1 MKISHGNKRCY
12 SLKTTL
18 GLLTAWAALTV
29 LFRCKLATTN
39 HREETTSLLS
49 NFLQMLQPENNSRI
63 VNSLGGHNSPF
74 LPQVSNYRSQRRDDF
89 TAEMLQPE
97 NNSRIVDSLGGHN
110 SPFLPQVSNY
120 RSQRRD
126 DFTAEHHMVMFYMP
140 PIEEGMNTVEVSTPW
155 PRLIVTGQVISAR
168 DMPIVLL
175 LLVFLVVLLVIRQ

>member
-1 MKISHGNKRCY
+1 MVLVDEDIPRQQEMLQPENNSRIVDSLGGLDSPFPLQVSNNKPQRRDDF
-12 SLKTTL
+12 
-18 GLLTAWAALTV
+18 TA
-29 LFRCKLATTN
+29 
-39 HREETTSLLS
+39 E
-49 NFLQMLQPENNSRI
+49 MLQPENNSRI